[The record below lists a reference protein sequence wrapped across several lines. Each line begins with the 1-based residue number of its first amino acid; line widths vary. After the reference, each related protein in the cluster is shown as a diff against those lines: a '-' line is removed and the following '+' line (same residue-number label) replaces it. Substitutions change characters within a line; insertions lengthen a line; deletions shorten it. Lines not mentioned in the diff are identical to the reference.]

1 VGTHRI
7 CVVTSPAV
15 TEPLLSVRDL
25 VVRFETD
32 RGPIRAVD
40 EVSFDVPRG
49 ATVALVGESGSGKSV
64 TALSILR
71 LIASP
76 GRIDGGQILF
86 DGRDLLTLAEREMRR
101 VRGAEISLVFQEP
114 MTSLNPVY
122 TAGAQI
128 AEVVR
133 LHEKVSRAAAR
144 KRAIEMLALVGIPS
158 PEQRADAYPHELSGG
173 MRQRVLIAMALVC
186 GPRLLVADE
195 PTTALD
201 VSVQAQIL
209 ELLVRRKQATGM
221 SMLFITHDLGVVA
234 EIADEVVVLYA
245 GRIVETAPTPSLF
258 RDPRHPYTRAL
269 LASAPAQG
277 SSRKPDRPRRL
288 DAIDGIL
295 PDLAALPRGC
305 RFAERC
311 KLHRSKPPGYERCTT
326 EEPALLALG
335 DGRKVRCHYGDAAS

>member
-1 VGTHRI
+1 
-7 CVVTSPAV
+7 VVTSRDLD
-15 TEPLLSVRDL
+15 EPLLSVRDL
-25 VVRFETD
+25 VVRFDTD
-32 RGPIRAVD
+32 RGPLRAVD

-49 ATVALVGESGSGKSV
+49 TTVALVGESGSGKSV

-76 GRIDGGQILF
+76 PGAIERGQILLG
-86 DGRDLLTLAEREMRR
+86 GRDLSTLPEREMRAI
-101 VRGAEISLVFQEP
+101 RGGEVSIVFQEP

-133 LHEKVSRAAAR
+133 LHERVNRAEAR
-144 KRAIEMLALVGIPS
+144 RRAVELLGMVGIPS
-158 PEQRADAYPHELSGG
+158 PERRADAYPHELSGG
-173 MRQRVLIAMALVC
+173 MRQRVLIAMAIAC

-209 ELLVRRKQATGM
+209 ELLVQRKKATGM

-245 GRIVETAPTPSLF
+245 GRVVETASVTALF

-269 LASAPAQG
+269 LASAPPLD
-277 SSRKPDRPRRL
+277 SSRRADRPRRL
-288 DAIDGIL
+288 DAIDGTL
-295 PDLAALPRGC
+295 PDLSALPPGC

-311 KLHRSKPPGYERCTT
+311 KLRRSKPPGYERCTS
-326 EEPALLALG
+326 EEPALLTLEG
-335 DGRKVRCHYGDAAS
+335 GRRVRCHYGDVAP

>member
-1 VGTHRI
+1 M
-7 CVVTSPAV
+7 
-15 TEPLLSVRDL
+15 TEPLLSVREL

-40 EVSFDVPRG
+40 EVSFEVPRG
-49 ATVALVGESGSGKSV
+49 TTVALVGESGSGKSV
-64 TALSILR
+64 TALALLR

-76 GRIDGGQILF
+76 PGAIERGQVLL
-86 DGRDLLTLAEREMRR
+86 DGRDLLALAEREMRR
-101 VRGAEISLVFQEP
+101 VRGREVSLVFQEP

-128 AEVVR
+128 AEAVR

-144 KRAIEMLALVGIPS
+144 KRAVEMLGLVGIPS
-158 PEQRADAYPHELSGG
+158 PEERAGAYPHELSGG

-186 GPRLLVADE
+186 GPRLLIADE

-245 GRIVETAPTPSLF
+245 GRVVETAPTLSLF

-269 LASAPAQG
+269 LGSAPPQC
-277 SSRKPDRPRRL
+277 SSRRTDRPRRL
-288 DAIDGIL
+288 DAIDGIV
-295 PDLAALPRGC
+295 PDLAALPSGC
-305 RFAERC
+305 RFADRC
-311 KLHRSKPPGYERCTT
+311 KLHRSKPPGYERCTS
-326 EEPALLALG
+326 EEPALLTLG
-335 DGRKVRCHYGDAAS
+335 DGRRVRCHYGDAAP